1 MEPMPMKSR
10 NRQLIEMIDQLSK
23 RAQQI
28 ALHNLDQLDDDAE
41 LYKESLP
48 DQCLFCFL
56 IAKEEASK
64 TTP

>member
-1 MEPMPMKSR
+1 
-10 NRQLIEMIDQLSK
+10 MIDQLSK

-28 ALHNLDQLDDDAE
+28 ALHSLDQLDNDAQ

-64 TTP
+64 GTTR